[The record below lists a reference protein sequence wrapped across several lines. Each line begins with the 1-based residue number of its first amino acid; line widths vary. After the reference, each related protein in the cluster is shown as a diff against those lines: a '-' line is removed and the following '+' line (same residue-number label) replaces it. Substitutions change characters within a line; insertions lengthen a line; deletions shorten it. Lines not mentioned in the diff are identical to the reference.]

1 VNKYKVGCK
10 VKITHAT
17 GFRDSLDGDL
27 ATVTVVLD
35 FMDDSCFAKLD
46 KNGEELH
53 LCDLQAIVIG
63 YPTPNRD
70 YLRDFVKM
78 NNIKTT
84 LVSKALGKSQNWLT
98 QMMNDKRRD
107 MTDATLKDILKKLH
121 IDWASQEWLHVK
133 DEVPYRTKP
142 CNYTTVQHKERLQL
156 SMWRGLVTKA

>member
-1 VNKYKVGCK
+1 MRLNTLTQA
-10 VKITHAT
+10 IRAT
-17 GFRDSLDGDL
+17 GYSHR
-27 ATVTVVLD
+27 V
-35 FMDDSCFAKLD
+35 
-46 KNGEELH
+46 
-53 LCDLQAIVIG
+53 AI
-63 YPTPNRD
+63 PNRD

-121 IDWASQEWLHVK
+121 IDWASNECLHVK

-142 CNYTTVQHKERLQL
+142 CNYTTVQHKERLQKAFW
-156 SMWRGLVTKA
+156 SGLVK